1 MAERNVNAERF
12 LHTSS
17 GMARNDR
24 MRSAGRCTTLL
35 VALCGCLRS
44 SGQAPV
50 PLAAPAV
57 AVERDTYRV
66 ERVGDGL
73 QLTIVSTFTN
83 RTADTIVLHPCF
95 ERRQA
100 VVLEKWVGGEWILA
114 FEQFC
119 PDIDHSASA
128 PRLAPGESR
137 RDTTLVFASLRPN
150 TIPRFELETVP
161 GLYRMAYWK
170 AHESGGGRA
179 RLGALLPKELR
190 VSNAFRVIE

>member
-1 MAERNVNAERF
+1 MYR
-12 LHTSS
+12 
-17 GMARNDR
+17 GMRWT
-24 MRSAGRCTTLL
+24 GRCRTLF
-35 VALCGCLRS
+35 VALCGCVPS
-44 SGQAPV
+44 SSQAPV

-66 ERVGDGL
+66 RHVGDRFE
-73 QLTIVSTFTN
+73 LTIVSTFTN

-100 VVLEKWVGGEWILA
+100 VALEKWVGGEWILA
-114 FEQFC
+114 FELFC
-119 PDIDHSASA
+119 PDILDHSA

-150 TIPRFELETVP
+150 TFPRFELDTVP
-161 GLYRMAYWK
+161 GLYRMVYWK

-190 VSNAFRVIE
+190 VSNAFRVVE